1 MVHPITT
8 DIYKK
13 IYKNAFYI
21 REVEKRIALEYPKQ
35 EIRCPTHLSIG
46 QELVSSIINLLIT
59 KKDYAVSTHRAHAHY
74 LSKGGDLNAFIAEL
88 YGKRT
93 GCSKGIGGSMHLIDT
108 SVNFMGSSA
117 IVGNSIPLGV
127 GLAQA
132 ARLKKNNAI
141 SLVFLGDGAT
151 EEGIFYES
159 VNYAITKKLPVL
171 FICENNFY
179 SVYSNLKPRQPSRRK
194 IYKMVN
200 GLGLETFYVKNH
212 KINEY
217 YEALSTSFK
226 YVRNNQSPAFIELE
240 TYRYLE
246 HCGYLDDDH
255 LMYRDNSEIK
265 KWKKLDIITM
275 LERSLIDLKNDTE
288 IQRFKKRILAKIENA
303 FIFAK
308 NSKPLPYKV
317 LEQFKY
323 AK

>member
-1 MVHPITT
+1 MVHSITI

-13 IYKNAFYI
+13 IYKNAFFI

-46 QELVSSIINLLIT
+46 QELVSSIINLLIS

-74 LSKGGDLNAFIAEL
+74 LAKGGDLNAFIAEL

-117 IVGNSIPLGV
+117 IVGNSIPIGV

-132 ARLKKNNAI
+132 AKLKKNNAI
-141 SLVFLGDGAT
+141 CLVFLGDGAT
-151 EEGIFYES
+151 EEGVFYES
-159 VNYAITKKLPVL
+159 VNYAVTKKQPVL

-179 SVYSNLKPRQPSRRK
+179 SVYSDLKPRQPSTRK
-194 IYKMVN
+194 IYKMAG
-200 GLGLETFYVKNH
+200 GLGLKTFYVKNH
-212 KINEY
+212 KIDQY
-217 YEALSTSFK
+217 YQALLKSFE
-226 YVRNNQSPAFIELE
+226 YVRKYQSPAFIELE

-255 LMYRDNSEIK
+255 LMYRDDSEIK
-265 KWKKLDIITM
+265 KWKKLDCILM
-275 LERSLIDLKNDTE
+275 LERLIVDFKKDTE
-288 IQRFKKRILAKIENA
+288 IQRFKKRTLAKIEKA

-308 NSKPLPYKV
+308 KSKPLSYEV
-317 LEQFKY
+317 LEQLKY

>member
-1 MVHPITT
+1 MVHSITI

-13 IYKNAFYI
+13 IYKNAFFI

-46 QELVSSIINLLIT
+46 QELVSSIINLLIS

-74 LSKGGDLNAFIAEL
+74 LAKGGDLNAFIAEL

-117 IVGNSIPLGV
+117 IVGNSIPIGV

-132 ARLKKNNAI
+132 AKLKKNNAI
-141 SLVFLGDGAT
+141 CLVFLGDGAT
-151 EEGIFYES
+151 EEGVFYES
-159 VNYAITKKLPVL
+159 VNYAVTKKLPVL

-179 SVYSNLKPRQPSRRK
+179 SVYSDLKPRQPSTRK
-194 IYKMVN
+194 IYKMAG
-200 GLGLETFYVKNH
+200 GLGLKTFYVKNH
-212 KINEY
+212 KIDQY
-217 YEALSTSFK
+217 YQALLKSFE
-226 YVRNNQSPAFIELE
+226 YVRKYQSPAFIELE

-255 LMYRDNSEIK
+255 LMYRDDSEIK
-265 KWKKLDIITM
+265 KWKKLDCILM
-275 LERSLIDLKNDTE
+275 LERLIVDFKKDTE
-288 IQRFKKRILAKIENA
+288 IQRFKKRTLAKIEKA

-308 NSKPLPYKV
+308 KSKPLSYEV
-317 LEQFKY
+317 LEQLKY

>member
-1 MVHPITT
+1 MVHSITI

-13 IYKNAFYI
+13 IYKNAFFI

-46 QELVSSIINLLIT
+46 QELVSSIINLLIS

-132 ARLKKNNAI
+132 AKLKKNNAI
-141 SLVFLGDGAT
+141 CLVFLGDGAT
-151 EEGIFYES
+151 EEGVFYES
-159 VNYAITKKLPVL
+159 VNYAVTKKQPVL

-179 SVYSNLKPRQPSRRK
+179 SVYSDLKPRQPSTRK
-194 IYKMVN
+194 IYKMAG
-200 GLGLETFYVKNH
+200 GLGLKTFYVKNH
-212 KINEY
+212 KIDQY
-217 YEALSTSFK
+217 YQALLKSFE
-226 YVRNNQSPAFIELE
+226 YVRKYQSPAFIELE

-255 LMYRDNSEIK
+255 LMYRDDSEIK
-265 KWKKLDIITM
+265 KWKKLDCILM
-275 LERSLIDLKNDTE
+275 LERLIVDFKKDTE
-288 IQRFKKRILAKIENA
+288 IQRFKKRTLAKIEKA

-308 NSKPLPYKV
+308 KSKPLSYEV
-317 LEQFKY
+317 LEQLKY